1 MRERRQKKALTGEGE
16 TEPKK
21 EGGGE
26 RERGGGGR
34 GRWTKYLFKCRV
46 MDTRVS
52 VEIGLGNLLL
62 VFIAGR

>member
-26 RERGGGGR
+26 REGGEEVDGPNI
-34 GRWTKYLFKCRV
+34 YLN
-46 MDTRVS
+46 
-52 VEIGLGNLLL
+52 VE
-62 VFIAGR
+62 

>member
-26 RERGGGGR
+26 RGAGGGR

>member
-1 MRERRQKKALTGEGE
+1 VRERRQKKALTGEGE

-21 EGGGE
+21 EGV
-26 RERGGGGR
+26 RRGGRGGR